1 MTAPSIDCL
10 FDVQARVQF
19 GGDSQGIRVFSF
31 YSDSESNAVHWMD
44 NLCKAVG
51 FLELVPAA
59 GGGYVS
65 VVSEAAIIERRGL
78 QLRRQVAM
86 MREGAGGDS
95 IRRLASCSALSEA
108 GMNNTPPGR
117 GRGRGRGRA
126 FRGLSMPSKKH
137 NNEHHSPSK
146 SGTLNRLFHSEPDE
160 LEYLAYER
168 HVDEGSDQKKE
179 KYMADVHRNHFKE
192 VGLTGGGAGRGY
204 GGRGRGGRGSFGAA
218 SGRSQAEHSTRDDYE
233 VKSSFKENRDEQEQE
248 QDDDQDECA
257 SYSRETKHQAPPTA
271 LRGREGSGRGR
282 GRGRSGARGIIESS
296 CPF

>member
-95 IRRLASCSALSEA
+95 IRRLASCPALSEA
-108 GMNNTPPGR
+108 GHGHGSTPPGR

-126 FRGLSMPSKKH
+126 FRGLTMPSKKH
-137 NNEHHSPSK
+137 LNEHHSPGK
-146 SGTLNRLFHSEPDE
+146 NGTLNRLFHSEPDE

-168 HVDEGSDQKKE
+168 QVDEGSDQKKE

-192 VGLTGGGAGRGY
+192 VGLTGGGAGRGF
-204 GGRGRGGRGSFGAA
+204 GGRGRGGRGKVFS
-218 SGRSQAEHSTRDDYE
+218 
-233 VKSSFKENRDEQEQE
+233 
-248 QDDDQDECA
+248 
-257 SYSRETKHQAPPTA
+257 
-271 LRGREGSGRGR
+271 
-282 GRGRSGARGIIESS
+282 
-296 CPF
+296 